1 MQTHT
6 QLEQAISDY
15 DYIGKQIKALEAQR
29 EGIKKSLITAY
40 FADQD
45 EYFDI
50 NGCLLA
56 TYKEYAREG
65 LNGKL
70 IKIEQPI
77 IYQQYL
83 TITNYMRF
91 EVK

>member
-15 DYIGKQIKALEAQR
+15 DYLNKQIKALEKEKEA
-29 EGIKKSLITAY
+29 IKDNLVKSY

-70 IKIEQPI
+70 IKVEQPV

-83 TITNYMRF
+83 TITAYKRF